1 MFEVCVECEED
12 AGSRNTQCVC
22 ESEVKKYRK
31 PLSIIHSVGLIFV
44 VLTPFTDYNIV
55 LIKVIAEI

>member
-1 MFEVCVECEED
+1 MFEVCVECEEVNLILWRH

-22 ESEVKKYRK
+22 ESEVKKYTK

-44 VLTPFTDYNIV
+44 V
-55 LIKVIAEI
+55 